1 MNGIMLT
8 LFTFNVTI
16 VNIKRNNDLKKENSM
31 RNTALFLLATQSLM
45 CADLASLLPSAK
57 TNLRV
62 ESARLEIQ
70 KSQAQLD
77 EAKTA
82 YFPTVT
88 ATALYKKKDIS
99 AAFEPN
105 KIQGAEIGAQIS
117 VFDGFRREALLD
129 ALNASMSSAT
139 HSLAQEEQNVLMETI
154 AAYYDYLD
162 TQDRLSVNK
171 EKKNEILAEVQR
183 YEILVQNDLATT
195 DILKSLI
202 ASKLETEYDE
212 QNLKMLLEKHRKHLE
227 LLSATPIRE
236 PLVFRELAL
245 PILTTVER
253 HDLQSD
259 RSKIDILRN
268 TEDRYT
274 YLPSI
279 TLEAKHK
286 YMEYSG
292 YDTMGGTNLQPLNQN
307 EITAS
312 LSMTLFDMGRI
323 SSEREQARIDT
334 LKAQNLLDYKTQSLN
349 NDAEIA
355 LMSIQTSKNA
365 YEAAKAEEEARS
377 EAFGFIK
384 KRFEAGLV
392 NTTTYLSE
400 LTNLTYSRAK
410 AHNALNTLQ
419 VAKASAAYAY
429 GIDLMTLIEDKK

>member
-1 MNGIMLT
+1 
-8 LFTFNVTI
+8 
-16 VNIKRNNDLKKENSM
+16 M
-31 RNTALFLLATQSLM
+31 RNTALFLLTAQSLL
-45 CADLASLLPSAK
+45 CADLSLLLPSAK

-70 KSQAQLD
+70 KSAAQLN

-88 ATALYKKKDIS
+88 ATALYKKKDKTP
-99 AAFEPN
+99 AFEPN

-129 ALNASMSSAT
+129 ALHASMSSAT

-154 AAYYDYLD
+154 AEYYDYLD
-162 TQDRLSVNK
+162 TQDRLNVNK
-171 EKKNEILAEVQR
+171 EKKNELLSEVER
-183 YEILVQNDLATT
+183 YEILVKNDLATT

-202 ASKLETEYDE
+202 ASKLEADYDE
-212 QNLKMLLEKHRKHLE
+212 QNLKTLLEKHRKHLE
-227 LLSATPIRE
+227 LLSATPIHE
-236 PLVFRELAL
+236 PLVYQELAM
-245 PILTTVER
+245 PILRTVER

-259 RSKIDILRN
+259 RSKIDVLRN
-268 TEDRYT
+268 SEDRYT

-286 YMEYSG
+286 YMEYSS

-312 LSMTLFDMGRI
+312 MTMTLFDMGRI
-323 SSEREQARIDT
+323 SKEREQARIDT
-334 LKAQNLLDYKTQSLN
+334 LKAKNLLDYKTQSLG

-355 LMSIQTSKNA
+355 LMSIHTSQNA

-377 EAFGFIK
+377 EAFIFIK

-400 LTNLTYSRAK
+400 LTNLTQSRAK
-410 AHNALNTLQ
+410 ARSARNTLQ

-429 GIDLMTLIEDKK
+429 GIDLLTLIEDKK

>member
-1 MNGIMLT
+1 MLT

-31 RNTALFLLATQSLM
+31 RNTALLLLAAQSLM

-70 KSQAQLD
+70 KSQEMLD

-82 YFPTVT
+82 YFPTVS
-88 ATALYKKKDIS
+88 ATALYKKKDKTP
-99 AAFEPN
+99 AFEPN

-129 ALNASMSSAT
+129 ALHASKNSAT
-139 HSLAQEEQNVLMETI
+139 HTMAQEEQNVLMETI

-162 TQDRLSVNK
+162 TQERLNVNK
-171 EKKNEILAEVQR
+171 EKKTEILSEVER
-183 YEILVQNDLATT
+183 YEVLVKNDLATT

-227 LLSATPIRE
+227 LLSATAIRE
-236 PLVFRELAL
+236 PLLFRELAMPVFSTL
-245 PILTTVER
+245 ER

-292 YDTMGGTNLQPLNQN
+292 YDTMGGTNLQPLNQS

-323 SSEREQARIDT
+323 AKEREQAHIDT
-334 LKAQNLLDYKTQSLN
+334 LKAQNLLDYKIQSLN
-349 NDAEIA
+349 NDAQIA
-355 LMSIQTSKNA
+355 LMSIQTSQNA
-365 YEAAKAEEEARS
+365 YDAAKAEEEARS

-410 AHNALNTLQ
+410 ARNARNTLQ

-429 GIDLMTLIEDKK
+429 GIDLMTLIKDEK

>member
-1 MNGIMLT
+1 
-8 LFTFNVTI
+8 V
-16 VNIKRNNDLKKENSM
+16 K
-31 RNTALFLLATQSLM
+31 NTALLLLVSQSLL
-45 CADLASLLPSAK
+45 CADLASLLPNAK
-57 TNLRV
+57 KNLRV

-70 KSQAQLD
+70 KSQYQLD

-82 YFPTVT
+82 YFPTIT
-88 ATALYKKKDIS
+88 ATALYKKKDKTP
-99 AAFEPN
+99 AFEPN
-105 KIQGAEIGAQIS
+105 SIQGAELGAQIS

-129 ALNASMSSAT
+129 ALHASMNSAT
-139 HSLAQEEQNVLMETI
+139 HSMAQEEQNVLMETI
-154 AAYYDYLD
+154 ASYYDYLD
-162 TQDRLSVNK
+162 TQERLNVNK
-171 EKKNEILAEVQR
+171 EKKNEILSEVQR
-183 YEILVQNDLATT
+183 YEILVKNDLATT

-227 LLSATPIRE
+227 LLSATPIHE
-236 PLVFRELAL
+236 PLVYRELAL
-245 PILTTVER
+245 PTLTTLDR

-307 EITAS
+307 EITAA

-323 SSEREQARIDT
+323 EKEREQARIDT
-334 LKAQNLLDYKTQSLN
+334 LKAKNLLDYKTQSLN

-365 YEAAKAEEEARS
+365 YEAAIAEEEARS
-377 EAFGFIK
+377 VAFGFIK

-400 LTNLTYSRAK
+400 LTNLTYSRSK
-410 AHNALNTLQ
+410 ARNARNTLQ

-429 GIDLMTLIEDKK
+429 GIDLLTLIEDKK

>member
-1 MNGIMLT
+1 
-8 LFTFNVTI
+8 
-16 VNIKRNNDLKKENSM
+16 M
-31 RNTALFLLATQSLM
+31 RNTALLLLTAQSFM
-45 CADLASLLPSAK
+45 CADLTTLLPSAK
-57 TNLRV
+57 SNLRV
-62 ESARLEIQ
+62 ESARLEIE
-70 KSQAQLD
+70 KSAAMLD

-88 ATALYKKKDIS
+88 ATALYKKKDKTP
-99 AAFEPN
+99 AFEPN
-105 KIQGAEIGAQIS
+105 SIQGAEVGAQIT

-129 ALNASMSSAT
+129 ALHSSMASAT

-171 EKKNEILAEVQR
+171 DKKNEILSEVER

-202 ASKLETEYDE
+202 ASKLATEYDE

-227 LLSATPIRE
+227 LLSATAICEPI
-236 PLVFRELAL
+236 VYKELLL
-245 PILTTVER
+245 PSFATLER

-274 YLPSI
+274 YLPSL

-286 YMEYSG
+286 YFEYSG

-307 EITAS
+307 EVTAS

-323 SSEREQARIDT
+323 AKEREQARIDT
-334 LKAQNLLDYKTQSLN
+334 LKAQSLLDYKTQSLN

-355 LMSIQTSKNA
+355 LMSIKTSQNA

-377 EAFGFIK
+377 ESFSFIK
-384 KRFEAGLV
+384 QRFEAGLL
-392 NTTTYLSE
+392 NTTNYLSE
-400 LTNLTYSRAK
+400 LTNLTQSRAK
-410 AHNALNTLQ
+410 THNALNTLQ

-429 GIDLMTLIEDKK
+429 GIDLMTLIEGKK

>member
-1 MNGIMLT
+1 
-8 LFTFNVTI
+8 
-16 VNIKRNNDLKKENSM
+16 M
-31 RNTALFLLATQSLM
+31 RNTALFLLTAQSLM
-45 CADLASLLPSAK
+45 CADLVSLLPNAK

-70 KSQAQLD
+70 KSQEMLD

-88 ATALYKKKDIS
+88 ATALYKKKDK
-99 AAFEPN
+99 APAFEPN
-105 KIQGAEIGAQIS
+105 KIQGAELGAQIS
-117 VFDGFRREALLD
+117 IFDGFRREALLD
-129 ALNASMSSAT
+129 ALHASMASAT
-139 HSLAQEEQNVLMETI
+139 HSMAQEEQNVLMETI

-162 TQDRLSVNK
+162 TQERLSVNK
-171 EKKNEILAEVQR
+171 EKKKEILSEVER
-183 YEILVQNDLATT
+183 FEILVKNDLATT

-202 ASKLETEYDE
+202 ASKLESDYDE

-227 LLSATPIRE
+227 LLSATPIHE
-236 PLVFRELAL
+236 PLVYQELAL
-245 PILTTVER
+245 PTLTTLER

-259 RSKIDILRN
+259 QARVDILRN

-323 SSEREQARIDT
+323 SKEREQARIDT
-334 LKAQNLLDYKTQSLN
+334 LKAKNLLDYKTQSLS
-349 NDAEIA
+349 NDADIA
-355 LMSIQTSKNA
+355 IMMIQTSQNA
-365 YEAAKAEEEARS
+365 YEAAKAEEAARL
-377 EAFGFIK
+377 EAFSFIK
-384 KRFEAGLV
+384 KRFEAGLI

-400 LTNLTYSRAK
+400 LTNLTQSRAK
-410 AHNALNTLQ
+410 VHNARNTLQ

-429 GIDLMTLIEDKK
+429 GIDLMTLIKDEK

>member
-1 MNGIMLT
+1 
-8 LFTFNVTI
+8 
-16 VNIKRNNDLKKENSM
+16 M
-31 RNTALFLLATQSLM
+31 RYTALLLLVSQSLM
-45 CADLASLLPSAK
+45 CANLVSLLPSAK

-70 KSQAQLD
+70 KSKDQLD
-77 EAKTA
+77 EARTA

-88 ATALYKKKDIS
+88 ATALYKKKDITP
-99 AAFEPN
+99 AFEPN
-105 KIQGAEIGAQIS
+105 KIQGAELGAQIS
-117 VFDGFRREALLD
+117 IFDGFRREALLD
-129 ALNASMSSAT
+129 ALHASMASAT
-139 HSLAQEEQNVLMETI
+139 HSMAQEEQNVMMETI

-162 TQDRLSVNK
+162 TQDRLSVIK
-171 EKKNEILAEVQR
+171 EKKNEILSEVER
-183 YEILVQNDLATT
+183 YEILVKNDLATT

-202 ASKLETEYDE
+202 ASKLESDYDE

-227 LLSATPIRE
+227 LLSATSIHDPIIYQ
-236 PLVFRELAL
+236 ELAL
-245 PILTTVER
+245 PVFTTVER

-323 SSEREQARIDT
+323 AKEREQARIDT
-334 LKAQNLLDYKTQSLN
+334 LKAKNLLDYKTQSLG

-355 LMSIQTSKNA
+355 LMSIQTSQNA
-365 YEAAKAEEEARS
+365 YEAAKAEEEART

-392 NTTTYLSE
+392 NTTNYLSE
-400 LTNLTYSRAK
+400 LTNLTQSRAK
-410 AHNALNTLQ
+410 ARNALNTLQ

-429 GIDLMTLIEDKK
+429 GIDLITLIKEKK

>member
-1 MNGIMLT
+1 
-8 LFTFNVTI
+8 
-16 VNIKRNNDLKKENSM
+16 M
-31 RNTALFLLATQSLM
+31 RNMALFLLVSQSLM

-70 KSQAQLD
+70 KSQKQLD
-77 EAKTA
+77 AAKTA
-82 YFPTVT
+82 YFPTVS
-88 ATALYKKKDIS
+88 ATALYKKKDKTP
-99 AAFEPN
+99 AFEPN
-105 KIQGAEIGAQIS
+105 SIQGAEIGAQIS

-129 ALNASMSSAT
+129 ALHASMNSAT

-171 EKKNEILAEVQR
+171 EKKNEILSEVVR
-183 YEILVQNDLATT
+183 FEILVKNDLATT

-202 ASKLETEYDE
+202 ASKLESDYDE

-227 LLSATPIRE
+227 LLSATPIHE
-236 PLVFRELAL
+236 PLLYRELTL
-245 PILTTVER
+245 PKLATLER
-253 HDLQSD
+253 HDLKSD

-268 TEDRYT
+268 SEDRYT

-286 YMEYSG
+286 YVEYSG

-323 SSEREQARIDT
+323 AKEREQARIDT
-334 LKAQNLLDYKTQSLN
+334 LKAQHLLDYKTKSLN

-355 LMSIQTSKNA
+355 LLSIQTSQNG
-365 YEAAKAEEEARS
+365 YEAAKAEEEARL

-410 AHNALNTLQ
+410 TRKARNTLQ
-419 VAKASAAYAY
+419 IAKASAAYAY
-429 GIDLMTLIEDKK
+429 GIDLMTLIKDEK

>member
-1 MNGIMLT
+1 MRHFVLLSFT
-8 LFTFNVTI
+8 LLPLI
-16 VNIKRNNDLKKENSM
+16 AS
-31 RNTALFLLATQSLM
+31 
-45 CADLASLLPSAK
+45 DLASLLPSAK

-62 ESARLEIQ
+62 ASARLEIK
-70 KSQAQLD
+70 KSGEQLD

-88 ATALYKKKDIS
+88 ATALYKKKDRTP
-99 AAFEPN
+99 AFEPN

-129 ALNASMSSAT
+129 ALHASMASAT

-162 TQDRLSVNK
+162 TQNRLDVNI
-171 EKKNEILAEVQR
+171 EKKKELLSEVQR
-183 YEILVQNDLATT
+183 YEILVKNDLATT

-202 ASKLETEYDE
+202 ASKLEADYDE

-227 LLSATPIRE
+227 LLSATSIHE
-236 PLVFRELAL
+236 PLTYRELAL
-245 PILTTVER
+245 PKFTTVER

-259 RSKIDILRN
+259 QANIEILRN

-312 LSMTLFDMGRI
+312 LTMTLFDMGRI
-323 SSEREQARIDT
+323 AKEREQARIDT
-334 LKAQNLLDYKTQSLN
+334 LKAKNLLDYKTQSLN

-355 LMSIQTSKNA
+355 LMSIQTSQNA
-365 YEAAKAEEEARS
+365 YEAAKAEEEARN

-384 KRFEAGLV
+384 QRFEAGLV
-392 NTTTYLSE
+392 NSTTYLSE
-400 LTNLTYSRAK
+400 LTNLTQSRTK
-410 AHNALNTLQ
+410 TRNALNTLQ

-429 GIDLMTLIEDKK
+429 GIDLLTLLEEKK

>member
-1 MNGIMLT
+1 
-8 LFTFNVTI
+8 
-16 VNIKRNNDLKKENSM
+16 M
-31 RNTALFLLATQSLM
+31 RNTALFLLTAQSLL
-45 CADLASLLPSAK
+45 CADLSLLLPSAK

-70 KSQAQLD
+70 KSAAQLN

-88 ATALYKKKDIS
+88 ATALYKKKDKTP
-99 AAFEPN
+99 AFEPN

-129 ALNASMSSAT
+129 ALHASMSSAT

-154 AAYYDYLD
+154 AEYYDYLD
-162 TQDRLSVNK
+162 TQDRLNVNK
-171 EKKNEILAEVQR
+171 EKKNELLSEVER
-183 YEILVQNDLATT
+183 YEILVKNDLATT

-202 ASKLETEYDE
+202 ASKLEADYDE
-212 QNLKMLLEKHRKHLE
+212 QNLKTLLEKHRKHLE
-227 LLSATPIRE
+227 LLSATPIHE
-236 PLVFRELAL
+236 PLVYQELAM
-245 PILTTVER
+245 PILRTVER

-259 RSKIDILRN
+259 RSKIDVLRN
-268 TEDRYT
+268 SEDRYT

-312 LSMTLFDMGRI
+312 MTMTLFDMGRI
-323 SSEREQARIDT
+323 SKEREQARIDT
-334 LKAQNLLDYKTQSLN
+334 LKAKNLLDYKTQSLG

-355 LMSIQTSKNA
+355 LMSIHTSQNA

-377 EAFGFIK
+377 EAFIFIK

-400 LTNLTYSRAK
+400 LTNLTQSRAK
-410 AHNALNTLQ
+410 ARSARNTLQ

-429 GIDLMTLIEDKK
+429 GIDLLTLIEDKK

>member
-1 MNGIMLT
+1 MRHFVLLSFT
-8 LFTFNVTI
+8 LLPLI
-16 VNIKRNNDLKKENSM
+16 AS
-31 RNTALFLLATQSLM
+31 
-45 CADLASLLPSAK
+45 DLASLLPSAK

-62 ESARLEIQ
+62 ASARLEIQ

-82 YFPTVT
+82 YFPTVS
-88 ATALYKKKDIS
+88 ATALYKKKDRTP
-99 AAFEPN
+99 AFEPN

-129 ALNASMSSAT
+129 ALHASMASAT

-162 TQDRLSVNK
+162 TQDRLKVNQ
-171 EKKNEILAEVQR
+171 EKKKELLSEVER
-183 YEILVQNDLATT
+183 YKILVQNDLATT

-202 ASKLETEYDE
+202 ASKLEADYDE

-227 LLSATPIRE
+227 LLSATPIHE
-236 PLVFRELAL
+236 PLQYRELAM
-245 PILTTVER
+245 PRLTSVER

-259 RSKIDILRN
+259 QANIDILHN

-274 YLPSI
+274 YLPTL

-312 LSMTLFDMGRI
+312 LTMTLFDMGRI
-323 SSEREQARIDT
+323 AKEREQARIDT
-334 LKAQNLLDYKTQSLN
+334 LKAKNLLDYKTQSLN

-355 LMSIQTSKNA
+355 LMSIQTSQHA

-384 KRFEAGLV
+384 QRFEAGLV

-429 GIDLMTLIEDKK
+429 GIDLMTLIEEKK

>member
-1 MNGIMLT
+1 
-8 LFTFNVTI
+8 
-16 VNIKRNNDLKKENSM
+16 M
-31 RNTALFLLATQSLM
+31 RNTALLLLTAQSLL

-57 TNLRV
+57 NNLRV

-70 KSQAQLD
+70 KSKEQLD

-88 ATALYKKKDIS
+88 ATALYKKKDKTP
-99 AAFEPN
+99 AFEPN

-129 ALNASMSSAT
+129 ALHASMSSAI

-154 AAYYDYLD
+154 ASYYDYLD
-162 TQDRLSVNK
+162 TQERLSVNK
-171 EKKNEILAEVQR
+171 EKKNELLTEVNR
-183 YEILVQNDLATT
+183 FEILVKNGLSTSDV
-195 DILKSLI
+195 LKSLI
-202 ASKLETEYDE
+202 ASKLESDYDE
-212 QNLKMLLEKHRKHLE
+212 QNLKMLLEKHRRHLE
-227 LLSATPIRE
+227 LLTAKPIQE
-236 PLVFRELAL
+236 PLAYQELKLPVF
-245 PILTTVER
+245 TTMER
-253 HDLQSD
+253 HDIQSD
-259 RSKIDILRN
+259 QARVNILHN

-286 YMEYSG
+286 YLEYSG

-334 LKAQNLLDYKTQSLN
+334 LKAKNLLDYKTKSLN

-355 LMSIQTSKNA
+355 LISIQTTQNA
-365 YEAAKAEEEARS
+365 YNAAKAEEEARS

-400 LTNLTYSRAK
+400 LTNLTQSRAK
-410 AHNALNTLQ
+410 VHNARNTLQ

-429 GIDLMTLIEDKK
+429 GIDLMSLIEEKK

>member
-1 MNGIMLT
+1 
-8 LFTFNVTI
+8 
-16 VNIKRNNDLKKENSM
+16 M
-31 RNTALFLLATQSLM
+31 RNTALLLLAAQSLM

-70 KSQAQLD
+70 KSQEQLD

-88 ATALYKKKDIS
+88 ATALYKKKDKT

-105 KIQGAEIGAQIS
+105 SIQGAEIGAQIS

-129 ALNASMSSAT
+129 ALHASMSSAT

-171 EKKNEILAEVQR
+171 EKKNEILSEVER
-183 YEILVQNDLATT
+183 FEILVKNDLATT

-202 ASKLETEYDE
+202 ASKLETDYDE
-212 QNLKMLLEKHRKHLE
+212 QNLKVLLEKHRKHLE
-227 LLSATPIRE
+227 LLSATPIHE
-236 PLVFRELAL
+236 PLRYRELAEPKL
-245 PILTTVER
+245 ATLER

-292 YDTMGGTNLQPLNQN
+292 YDTMGGSNLQPLNQN

-323 SSEREQARIDT
+323 AKEREQARIDT
-334 LKAQNLLDYKTQSLN
+334 LKAQHLLDYKTKSLS

-355 LMSIQTSKNA
+355 LMSIQTSQNA
-365 YEAAKAEEEARS
+365 YEAAKAEEEARF

-392 NTTTYLSE
+392 NSTTYLSE
-400 LTNLTYSRAK
+400 LTNLTQSRAK
-410 AHNALNTLQ
+410 ARNARNTLQ

-429 GIDLMTLIEDKK
+429 GIDLMTLIKDEK

>member
-1 MNGIMLT
+1 
-8 LFTFNVTI
+8 
-16 VNIKRNNDLKKENSM
+16 M
-31 RNTALFLLATQSLM
+31 RHTALLFLLSQSLM
-45 CADLASLLPSAK
+45 CADLVTLLPSAK

-62 ESARLEIQ
+62 QSARLEIQ
-70 KSQAQLD
+70 KSAAQLD

-82 YFPTVT
+82 YFPTLT
-88 ATALYKKKDIS
+88 ATALYKKKDKTP
-99 AAFEPN
+99 AFEPN
-105 KIQGAEIGAQIS
+105 RIQGAEIGAQIS

-129 ALNASMSSAT
+129 ALHASMRSDT

-162 TQDRLSVNK
+162 TQERLSVNK
-171 EKKNEILAEVQR
+171 EKKNEILSEVKR
-183 YEILVQNDLATT
+183 FEILVKNDLATT

-202 ASKLETEYDE
+202 ASKLETDYDE
-212 QNLKMLLEKHRKHLE
+212 QNFKMLLEKHRKHLE
-227 LLSATPIRE
+227 LLSTAAIRE
-236 PLVFRELAL
+236 PLVYRELAMPVFSTL
-245 PILTTVER
+245 ER

-323 SSEREQARIDT
+323 SKEREQARIDT
-334 LKAQNLLDYKTQSLN
+334 LKAQKLLDYKTQSLG

-355 LMSIQTSKNA
+355 LMAIQTSQNA
-365 YEAAKAEEEARS
+365 YEAAKAEEEARL

-384 KRFEAGLV
+384 KRFEAGLL
-392 NTTTYLSE
+392 NSTTYLGE
-400 LTNLTYSRAK
+400 LTNLTLSRAK
-410 AHNALNTLQ
+410 ARTARNTLQ

-429 GIDLMTLIEDKK
+429 GIDLMTLIEDK

>member
-1 MNGIMLT
+1 
-8 LFTFNVTI
+8 
-16 VNIKRNNDLKKENSM
+16 M
-31 RNTALFLLATQSLM
+31 RNTALLLLVSQSLM

-62 ESARLEIQ
+62 ESARLEIK
-70 KSQAQLD
+70 KSGELLD

-88 ATALYKKKDIS
+88 ATALYKKKDKTP
-99 AAFEPN
+99 AFEPN

-129 ALNASMSSAT
+129 ALHASMSSAT

-162 TQDRLSVNK
+162 TQERLNVTK
-171 EKKNEILAEVQR
+171 EKKNELMVEVER
-183 YEILVQNDLATT
+183 YEVLVHNDLATT

-202 ASKLETEYDE
+202 ASKLESDYDE
-212 QNLKMLLEKHRKHLE
+212 QNFKMLLEKHRKHLE
-227 LLSATPIRE
+227 LLSASAIRE
-236 PLVFRELAL
+236 PLIYQELNVPA
-245 PILTTVER
+245 LTTLER

-307 EITAS
+307 EVTAS

-323 SSEREQARIDT
+323 AKEREQARLDT

-349 NDAEIA
+349 NDAEITRMA
-355 LMSIQTSKNA
+355 IQTSQNA
-365 YEAAKAEEEARS
+365 YDAAIAEEEARN
-377 EAFGFIK
+377 EAFVFIK

-410 AHNALNTLQ
+410 ARTARNTLQ

-429 GIDLMTLIEDKK
+429 GIDLLTLIEDKK

>member
-1 MNGIMLT
+1 MRHTVLLLLT
-8 LFTFNVTI
+8 
-16 VNIKRNNDLKKENSM
+16 
-31 RNTALFLLATQSLM
+31 AQSLI
-45 CADLASLLPSAK
+45 CADLTSLLPSAK

-62 ESARLEIQ
+62 ASERLEIQ

-88 ATALYKKKDIS
+88 ATALYKKKDKTP
-99 AAFEPN
+99 AFEPN
-105 KIQGAEIGAQIS
+105 KIQGAEIGAKIS
-117 VFDGFRREALLD
+117 IFDGFRREALLD
-129 ALNASMSSAT
+129 ALHASMNSAT

-154 AAYYDYLD
+154 AAFYDYLD
-162 TQDRLSVNK
+162 TQDRLNVNK
-171 EKKNEILAEVQR
+171 EKKKELLSEVQR
-183 YEILVQNDLATT
+183 YEILVKNELATT

-202 ASKLETEYDE
+202 ASKLETDYDE
-212 QNLKMLLEKHRKHLE
+212 QNLNMLLEKHRKHLE
-227 LLSATPIRE
+227 LLSAMPIHE
-236 PLVFRELAL
+236 PLMYQELAL
-245 PILTTVER
+245 PIFTTLER

-259 RSKIDILRN
+259 RSKIDILRK
-268 TEDRYT
+268 TEDQYT

-292 YDTMGGTNLQPLNQN
+292 YDAMGGTNLQPLNQN
-307 EITAS
+307 EITAA
-312 LSMTLFDMGRI
+312 LTMTLFDMGRI
-323 SSEREQARIDT
+323 AKEREQARLDT
-334 LKAQNLLDYKTQSLN
+334 LKAKNLLDYKTQSLS
-349 NDAEIA
+349 NDAQIA
-355 LMSIQTSKNA
+355 LMSIKTSQNA

-410 AHNALNTLQ
+410 ARNALNTLQ

-429 GIDLMTLIEDKK
+429 GIDLMSLIEDKK